1 MRLLSSLSAL
11 LLILS
16 GCAGSPPPRL
26 KPPIEEASAKP
37 GINENFLDDNLDVG
51 DFIARFEEE
60 TREIAAHREAIVE
73 ALPLRRGD
81 DVADVGSGTGLF
93 LRGLAEK
100 VGQSG
105 HVYALDISP
114 GFIDHL
120 ERRVNA
126 ENLDPPVEV
135 RLSKEKTVDLSTR
148 SIDLAFV
155 CDTYHHF
162 EYPQS
167 MLWSMFRALRPGG
180 ELVVIDFERIPGET
194 RDWLLEHV
202 RANKQTF
209 RKEIEQAGFVFIE
222 EVEIEG
228 LVENYF
234 LRFRRP

>member
-16 GCAGSPPPRL
+16 GCAGTPPQRL

-37 GINENFLDDNLDVG
+37 GINENFLDNELDVG
-51 DFIARFEEE
+51 DFITRFEEE

-73 ALPLRRGD
+73 ALGLYRGSV
-81 DVADVGSGTGLF
+81 VADVGSGTGLF
-93 LRGLAEK
+93 LRGLAEA

-105 HVYALDISP
+105 RVYALDISP

-120 ERRVNA
+120 ERRVNP
-126 ENLDPPVEV
+126 ESLDPPVEV
-135 RLSKEKTVDLSTR
+135 RLSKAKTVDLPTR

-155 CDTYHHF
+155 CDTYHHY